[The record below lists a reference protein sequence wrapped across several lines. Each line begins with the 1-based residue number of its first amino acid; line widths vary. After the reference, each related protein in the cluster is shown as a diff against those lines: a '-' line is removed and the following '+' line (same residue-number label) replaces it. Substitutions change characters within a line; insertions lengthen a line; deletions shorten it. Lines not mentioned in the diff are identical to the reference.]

1 MWREMSYHQR
11 CFAFK
16 TTCERLRDEYE
27 EDKIDYDENKEFVNG
42 TIDTDIPLQCRYC
55 DFLL

>member
-1 MWREMSYHQR
+1 MSYHQR

-42 TIDTDIPLQCRYC
+42 TIDPDIPLQCRYC